1 MQEIIMKNILL
12 FTLLLFVT
20 ACQADKNPDSQI
32 KTELQ
37 QPQMQTKQQQLNDL
51 KSKQILV
58 AMWGWNPDVIAPAA
72 TNHGFEVVVKPGGN
86 VIEQHK
92 KEIPVWEKSGLDML
106 VRPDLFTVQD
116 PFDKSQI
123 SNGYSEL
130 ENIIKFHEKN
140 NSNVVG
146 YVIMWGFLGE
156 GGFLPNYKFSDKAKK
171 AFNDYMG
178 TQGESLPK
186 QPPMGMPGSLRWV
199 KWLEFR
205 SKKLS
210 DFRADYI
217 KFAKQFTDKLVGTWS
232 EFYSVDNYILNM
244 GDAPGSD
251 FFFYDLSFGDVTC
264 NQKIALAESHGNME
278 TFPTFEAWR
287 DYILPLMAKAA
298 GEGVTP
304 MSFQFPM
311 TRGAIAE
318 GNTNQKKY
326 YVDKIEDEYSL
337 KIGPYMKKIID
348 AADDKIREPEV
359 ALVYDSFQAG
369 AMPADR
375 LPGRA
380 LWPYYVGTKQ
390 IESSMHQMGIDMRV
404 IPYEWLEDHDLSK
417 YKIVIV
423 PDPMYLNS
431 KMRKNLKTAK
441 KVLYSGEFLLTHRDE
456 KSQSGN
462 YTNKF
467 KAKTI
472 DKEFGE
478 IIYFNNP
485 EGSIIVN
492 KKNPLMKN
500 VDFPKNKKYPK
511 DQMFTFNNS
520 PKGSKILAKVGKTPV
535 ILTTGNGKNIYVA
548 NRAFATAWTEKT
560 DWLEKGMFTFLKN
573 ILQSSGVNIH
583 VKTPPQ
589 ARSNLSYVYGSYGVS
604 GNFAWNTTDKNIK
617 IEMSDGQK
625 ITIPKHGWTVVAYR
639 AN

>member
-1 MQEIIMKNILL
+1 MPEIIMKNILIL
-12 FTLLLFVT
+12 TTLLLIT
-20 ACQADKNPDSQI
+20 ACQANENPD
-32 KTELQ
+32 
-37 QPQMQTKQQQLNDL
+37 PQTQTKQQQLKDL

-72 TNHGFEVVVKPGGN
+72 TNHGFEVVIKPGGN

-92 KEIPVWEKSGLDML
+92 KEIPVWAKSGLDML

-116 PFDKSQI
+116 PFNKTQI

-130 ENIIKFHEKN
+130 EKIIKFHEKN

-171 AFNDYMG
+171 AFNDYMETPG
-178 TQGESLPK
+178 VPLPE
-186 QPPMGMPGSLRWV
+186 QSAMGLPGSLRWV

-217 KFAKQFTDKLVGTWS
+217 KFAKQFTGKLVGTWS

-278 TFPTFEAWR
+278 TFPTFKAWR
-287 DYILPLMAKAA
+287 DYILPFMAKAA

-375 LPGRA
+375 FPGRV
-380 LWPYYVGTKQ
+380 LWPYYAGTKQ

-404 IPYEWLEDHDLSK
+404 IPYEWLEEHDLSK

-431 KMRKNLKTAK
+431 KMRKNLKNAK

-472 DKEFGE
+472 DNEFGE

-485 EGSIIVN
+485 GGRIIVN
-492 KKNPLMKN
+492 KKNPLMKG
-500 VDFPKNKKYPK
+500 VDFPKDKKYPD
-511 DQMFTFNNS
+511 DQMFTFKN
-520 PKGSKILAKVGKTPV
+520 PPEGSNALAKVGKAPV
-535 ILTTGNGKNIYVA
+535 ILTTGNDKNIFVA

-573 ILQSSGVNIH
+573 VLQSSGVNIY

-604 GNFAWNTTDKNIK
+604 GNFAWNTTDKDIK
-617 IEMSDGQK
+617 IEMSDGK
-625 ITIPKHGWTVVAYR
+625 IITIPKHGWTVVKPK
-639 AN
+639 